1 MFDRVHLQILRV
13 YHLSIGLQSQCYAWH
28 IPVGAWSTLPQP
40 GQSSR
45 KNCPK
50 EDKNNSE
57 YQLKHLKYVDSDMK
71 KMISMNKNPLT
82 MFVFNGKL
90 HETIITKFFPEI
102 VRIYAASTP
111 SVNGVDQTWQ
121 LNIPNGGFNLFFHG
135 ESSIHCYFH
144 VRVGFHS
151 WRRKFH
157 PKICCDGIWM
167 YCHGTI

>member
-13 YHLSIGLQSQCYAWH
+13 YHLSIGLQSQCYAWP

-90 HETIITKFFPEI
+90 HETIITKFF
-102 VRIYAASTP
+102 
-111 SVNGVDQTWQ
+111 QKLW
-121 LNIPNGGFNLFFHG
+121 GFMRLALHPWMVLIKHGNWTSPMEVSICFFMGNHLY
-135 ESSIHCYFH
+135 IATF
-144 VRVGFHS
+144 
-151 WRRKFH
+151 
-157 PKICCDGIWM
+157 M
-167 YCHGTI
+167 YE